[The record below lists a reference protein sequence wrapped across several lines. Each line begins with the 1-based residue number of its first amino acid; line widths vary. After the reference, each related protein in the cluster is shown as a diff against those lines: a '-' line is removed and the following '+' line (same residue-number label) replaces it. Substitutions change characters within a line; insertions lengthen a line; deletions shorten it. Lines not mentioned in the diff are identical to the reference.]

1 MKNINKTFKYMAV
14 AAAALPMSL
23 AMLTS
28 CSNEENAELLAQN
41 EVKFTTAISGVIESR
56 ADVDY
61 EPTHGYLTVY
71 NNALG
76 STLNATYGYDTKT
89 DSWKCT
95 SHKPMYWED
104 LGKHDSYTFY
114 GVAPAPEN
122 DKVMEDQRLEE
133 DFVASDLL
141 MARTTVDKVNT
152 PVNLVL
158 KHLMG
163 KLVVNVQTTA
173 DANALTAAE
182 LASATVSI
190 AGLKTAYTVT
200 AGTTADVPA
209 VATVSGNAHIS
220 LLPYQEGSAYSF
232 IAPAQSTAGMELSFN
247 VTFGT
252 QSRTYIYKVSETN
265 APVLTAGTITAFNIT
280 ISKSEVALGDVTVT
294 DWATG
299 TTTQATLG
307 LNVNTQHDNGA
318 SITSLELWPENN
330 ADTKATYTWN
340 NTQWSSNA
348 PFYVDN
354 LAADAKFFARHTP
367 ATIGSTGI
375 KDVLGN
381 TAAVALNNGNIALTL
396 EHLMAQLKVTLAVAA
411 NHTKSLPLAD
421 AKITLPGILPE
432 YTISDAN
439 VVTAAGTAKPFVLT
453 TASYIFAPQTLAAGT
468 EITVQLTNG
477 NTYKAILAKALDLSQ
492 GKTSTLAL
500 TIGLTETS
508 VAVSVKPWETG
519 AEEAATLKIVTTGTA
534 DNLEDSDGSNINE
547 LSITPYA
554 EIQKDKTYEG
564 LAQSYTYTKG
574 TDGTWSSANPIY
586 LDELTSSYVL
596 YASAYALDDEGQKIQ
611 DAVTGLYDFLG
622 SDATAVKGGTAAF
635 TLRHLQAQMTVKLV
649 RGEGFPA
656 SIDEATITTPTMATA
671 TELGT
676 DSNGNLVLKPAANTG
691 TYNVVSGDTHLVV
704 PQKLVTG
711 SVFTVTLK
719 NGNAYEAKLAKDVTL
734 AAGVKTTVTLT
745 LTPSKVGVSAT
756 VADWGTASAL
766 TTVQLA
772 GTNSAIGISGIK
784 EAGVLDLIYVQ
795 NGELTNTVAGFSY
808 DKTWSSS
815 APLYW
820 DNITPAAPYTFAAI
834 FRPTTEKPVLE
845 LDYLVGVGT
854 ADTHGAQVAL
864 GEMKHAMAKMNI
876 AVKGMASDELNTF
889 KKQINITKST
899 EVSVNADGTANITL
913 NKTASNIDYLNAQ
926 DFFVAPQTLGD
937 ANIITLT
944 RKNGNKY
951 TAKLAELKD
960 GNNNPIFINGKVEA
974 GKHYIIVITVNE
986 TGVGISASIAAWTE
1000 VNGSGTVTP
1009 EF

>member
-95 SHKPMYWED
+95 SYKPMYWED

-114 GVAPAPEN
+114 AVAPVAN
-122 DKVMEDQRLEE
+122 YAKVMEDQRQTD

-163 KLVVNVQTTA
+163 KLVVNVQTTE

-182 LASATVSI
+182 LASTTVSI
-190 AGLKTAYTVT
+190 AGLKTAYAVT
-200 AGTTADVPA
+200 SGTNADVPA
-209 VATVSGNAHIS
+209 VATADGNAHAA

-252 QSRTYIYKVSETN
+252 EKRTYIYKVSETN
-265 APVLTAGTITAFNIT
+265 APALTAGTITAFNIT

-294 DWATG
+294 NWATG
-299 TTTQATLG
+299 TTTSATVG
-307 LNVNTQHDNGA
+307 LNVNTEQGNTA
-318 SITSLELWPENN
+318 NITSLELWREGEN
-330 ADTKATYTWN
+330 TKTVYNWAN
-340 NTQWSSNA
+340 NKWTSDA

-375 KDVLGN
+375 KDILGN
-381 TAAVALNNGNIALTL
+381 TEAVALNNGNIALTL
-396 EHLMAQLKVTLAVAA
+396 EHLMAQLNITLAVAA
-411 NHTKSLPLAD
+411 NYTKSLPLAD
-421 AKITLPGILPE
+421 AKITIPGILPD
-432 YTISDAN
+432 YTVSDAN
-439 VVTAAGTAKPFVLT
+439 VVTAAGTATEFVLT
-453 TASYIFAPQTLAAGT
+453 RDSYIFAPQKLAAGT
-468 EITVQLTNG
+468 EITVALTNG
-477 NTYKAILAKALDLSQ
+477 NTYKATLADDLVLSQ
-492 GKTSTLAL
+492 GETSTLAL

-519 AEEAATLKIVTTGTA
+519 AEEAATLTIVTTGTA
-534 DNLEDSDGSNINE
+534 DDMTDNSEFTSMNLYVDA
-547 LSITPYA
+547 LTATP
-554 EIQKDKTYEG
+554 
-564 LAQSYTYTKG
+564 YTYTKENG
-574 TDGTWSSANPIY
+574 AWTSTSPLY
-586 LDELTSSYVL
+586 LDELVATSKL
-596 YASAYALDDEGQKIQ
+596 YAQAVNGSTADALTRFTD
-611 DAVTGLYDFLG
+611 VLG
-622 SDATAVKGGTAAF
+622 TDATTVKGGTVAF
-635 TLRHLQAQMTVKLV
+635 TFRHLMAQMNV
-649 RGEGFPA
+649 
-656 SIDEATITTPTMATA
+656 
-671 TELGT
+671 
-676 DSNGNLVLKPAANTG
+676 VLKADQNFTPSLDGAEIVTPQMFKNYTVAIDGNGKMIAQGNEKQAYTF
-691 TYNVVSGDTHLVV
+691 TDTDAHLYV
-704 PQKLVTG
+704 PQTLAKG
-711 SVFTVTLK
+711 STFTVTLQ
-719 NGNAYEAKLAKDVTL
+719 NGNTYEAKLATDVIL
-734 AAGVKTTVTLT
+734 EAGKNTTITLT
-745 LTPSKVGVSAT
+745 LMPTQVGVSAT
-756 VADWGTASAL
+756 VADWGTASASA
-766 TTVQLA
+766 TVQLA
-772 GTNSAIGISGIK
+772 GTNSEIGISGIT

-808 DKTWSSS
+808 ANSKWSSS

-820 DNITPAAPYTFAAI
+820 DDITPAAPYTFAAI

-854 ADTHGAQVAL
+854 AATHGAQVAL
-864 GEMKHAMAKMNI
+864 VEMKHAMAKMNI
-876 AVKGMASDELNTF
+876 AVKLGTGITGEELNSLTAEVLL
-889 KKQINITKST
+889 TKSKDL
-899 EVSVNADGTANITL
+899 SVNADGTANITL
-913 NKTASNIDYLNAQ
+913 NTSASNIPFTRAK
-926 DFFVAPQTLGD
+926 DFFVAPQALGD

-944 RKNGNKY
+944 RPNGNKY
-951 TAKLAELKD
+951 TVKLIDLKD
-960 GNNNPIFINGKVEA
+960 SSDTPIFTNNKVEA
-974 GKHYIIVITVNE
+974 GKHYSIILTVNE
-986 TGVGISASIAAWTE
+986 TGVGITASIAAWTE
-1000 VNGSGTVTP
+1000 VSGSGTMTP
-1009 EF
+1009 DFN